1 MSSLGIPPTESR
13 RSVQVG
19 GQTHVNAVLVAESE
33 ATSVVNLSVVGVNE
47 RRESRKANEG
57 GTAGRMLPS

>member
-1 MSSLGIPPTESR
+1 MSSLDTLPTESR

-19 GQTHVNAVLVAESE
+19 GRSHANAVLVAESE
-33 ATSVVNLSVVGVNE
+33 AQVVNLSVVGVNE
-47 RRESRKANEG
+47 RRESLMANEG